1 MDYYTIAGMV
11 VAALI
16 AYAGA
21 YKSIRKESENDR
33 KPIEDLNISITKLNA
48 NFQHMLENDDV
59 RDKRLQ
65 KHGTEIDRLKE
76 KQIINE
82 KLLNE
87 HEIRLG
93 FLEDK
98 KDE

>member
-11 VAALI
+11 IVALI

-21 YKSIRKESENDR
+21 YRSIKKESANDR

-48 NFQHMLENDDV
+48 NFQHMLESDDI
-59 RDKRLQ
+59 RDKRIE
-65 KHGTEIDRLKE
+65 KHGAELDKLKE

-82 KLLNE
+82 KLLNS
-87 HEIRLG
+87 HEIRIG
-93 FLEDK
+93 YLEDK
-98 KDE
+98 KED